1 MTQAMVSTPAQTMST
16 NLACKVVHK
25 HTLFDAQLQNS
36 TRLFQVLKHGSD
48 VLLTQTVRD
57 LLRQNADPNYRPS
70 HVMQHGIS
78 CLGMAAARCEP
89 QVVNLLLE
97 HGASVTHTFTVGVDA
112 CSRRTALH
120 EAVANYVV
128 CNGRHFCCKE
138 ATSRCRHVKTLRQ
151 LVDAGADVNAVD
163 GQGDTA
169 LHIAAR
175 SLFVNAVDFLLRHD
189 ADPLIP
195 NHRSVTALQELL
207 DTYDMWLER
216 SFFLDI
222 AVRDSMNDFEYN
234 AGLWSDDSDSEDNVF
249 STNKQP
255 HCSVLRQRQKDSVAC
270 QAVIQK
276 MLCKA
281 YHERR
286 LAVAQGC
293 HSRLAAQ
300 SILNTLNVDCFQAVM
315 KMVPPC
321 DLKEYVQY
329 IRGSTG
335 LNSQNNQLKHVAIV
349 CSSTPFKVK
358 HNT

>member
-1 MTQAMVSTPAQTMST
+1 MVSTPAQTMST
-16 NLACKVVHK
+16 NPACEVVNK
-25 HTLFDAQLQNS
+25 HTLFDVQLQNS
-36 TRLFQVLKHGSD
+36 TRLFQVLKNGSD
-48 VLLTQTVRD
+48 VLLTQTVRN
-57 LLRQNADPNYRPS
+57 LLQQNADPNYRPS

-78 CLGMAAARCEP
+78 CLGMAAARCEA

-97 HGASVTHTFTVGVDA
+97 HGASVTHTFTVGVDP

-128 CNGRHFCCKE
+128 CNGRHFCCEE
-138 ATSRCRHVKTLRQ
+138 ATSQCRHVETLRQ

-175 SLFVNAVDFLLRHD
+175 SFFVNAVDFLLRHD
-189 ADPLIP
+189 ANPLIS
-195 NHRSVTALQELL
+195 NHRSVTAVQELL
-207 DTYDMWLER
+207 DTYDMWLEQ
-216 SFFLDI
+216 FFFSDI
-222 AVRDSMNDFEYN
+222 AVRDLMYGFESD
-234 AGLWSDDSDSEDNVF
+234 AGLWSDDSDNEENIF
-249 STNKQP
+249 STNTQLY
-255 HCSVLRQRQKDSVAC
+255 CSVLRQRQKDSVAC

-281 YHERR
+281 YHQRR
-286 LAVAQGC
+286 LALAQGC

-300 SILNTLNVDCFQAVM
+300 SILSTLNVDCLQAVM
-315 KMVPPC
+315 KLVPPC
-321 DLKEYVQY
+321 NLKEYVQY

-349 CSSTPFKVK
+349 CSSTSFKVK